1 MAGLGPRIRE
11 VLNEMSPKGE
21 FEPDHFAIF
30 VDENPFF
37 CPVPDVLRRPRAP
50 APETASNASE
60 LLNLLMLYTSSHGPS
75 LGVRRPSLWPHPVS
89 AGLRGMAERLRGDDK
104 GGK

>member
-21 FEPDHFAIF
+21 FEPDHLALF

-37 CPVPDVLRRPRAP
+37 ALYPTSFADLGRQRRRQP
-50 APETASNASE
+50 ARP
-60 LLNLLMLYTSSHGPS
+60 LNY
-75 LGVRRPSLWPHPVS
+75 
-89 AGLRGMAERLRGDDK
+89 
-104 GGK
+104 